1 MIAGTGANS
10 TAAVI
15 DFSKKVQ
22 KLGVDGFLIVTP
34 FYNKATQGGL
44 YEHYKT
50 IAQSVELP
58 IIIYNVPSRT
68 GCNIQPQ
75 TAVKLAH
82 DCKNIVGIKEAS
94 GNISQVAKLASLAE
108 GTLDIYSGNDDQIIP
123 ILSLG
128 GVGVISVLSNVVPQE
143 THDMVTEYLNGNH
156 RKALDIQLKYLDLI
170 NLLFCEVNPIPVKAA
185 MNCMGFNVGGL
196 RLPLTEI
203 EQQNGKKLK
212 QELIKMS
219 II

>member
-1 MIAGTGANS
+1 MIA
-10 TAAVI
+10 
-15 DFSKKVQ
+15 K
-22 KLGVDGFLIVTP
+22 
-34 FYNKATQGGL
+34 YRR
-44 YEHYKT
+44 H
-50 IAQSVELP
+50 
-58 IIIYNVPSRT
+58 
-68 GCNIQPQ
+68 
-75 TAVKLAH
+75 
-82 DCKNIVGIKEAS
+82 KEAS

-170 NLLFCEVNPIPVKAA
+170 DLLFCEVNPIPVKAA
-185 MNCMGFNVGGL
+185 MNYMGFNVGGL

-203 EQQNGKKLK
+203 EQQNGEKLK